1 MSTENPKTLG
11 TTTINYVVMSILN
24 RLKDYSMRHYS
35 FLEQII
41 IEGYTELNLWHLD
54 NIEVVYLRMSEAKTV
69 DVPADFVD
77 WLKIGIPLH
86 GKLRV
91 LTNNKGILF
100 PRTFQDGAEV
110 GNTDDVYGGISE
122 NIYFTDHYRDGQFV
136 GGLYGMPGAADQAFY
151 RFDREKRTIIFS
163 GSIPRAEI
171 VLEYI
176 SSGVKLQGTT
186 VIPREAVPALRAY
199 GLWQLVENDP
209 KVGATQKERKKEQY
223 EEQLHALDYFQS
235 AFTAD
240 EYKRHVYKHSKQ
252 STKR

>member
-35 FLEQII
+35 FLEQIL
-41 IEGYTELNLWHLD
+41 IEGYGDLNLWHLD

-69 DVPADFVD
+69 DVPGDFVD
-77 WLKIGIPLH
+77 WLKIGVPLH

-91 LTNNKGILF
+91 LTNNDAILY
-100 PRTFQDGAEV
+100 PRTFADGEPV
-110 GNTDDVYGGISE
+110 GNTDDIYGGISE

-151 RFDREKRTIIFS
+151 RFDREKRTIVFS
-163 GSIPRAEI
+163 GSIPRGEI

-176 SSGVKLQGTT
+176 STGIKLQGTT
-186 VIPREAVPALRAY
+186 VIPREAIPALRAY
-199 GLWQLVENDP
+199 GLWQLIEDDP
-209 KVGATQKERKKEQY
+209 KVGATQKERKKQQY
-223 EEQLHALDYFQS
+223 EEQVHALDLFQS

-240 EYKRHVYKHSKQ
+240 EYRRHVYKHSRQ

>member
-1 MSTENPKTLG
+1 MSLTTPKTQG
-11 TTTINYVVMSILN
+11 TTSINYVVMSVLN

-41 IEGYTELNLWHLD
+41 IEGYSELNLWHLD

-69 DVPADFVD
+69 DLPADFVD
-77 WLKIGIPLH
+77 WTKIGVPMA
-86 GKLRV
+86 GKIRV
-91 LTNNKGILF
+91 LTNHKKILL
-100 PRTFQDGAEV
+100 PRTFEDGAPV
-110 GNTDDVYGGISE
+110 GNTDDSGTYIDSVYFSSH
-122 NIYFTDHYRDGQFV
+122 FRDGQFI
-136 GGLYGMPGAADQAFY
+136 GGLYGIPGGADSGFY
-151 RFDREKRTIIFS
+151 RLDRETRTIIFS

-176 SSGVKLQGTT
+176 STGVKLQGTT
-186 VIPREAVPALRAY
+186 VIPREAIPALRTYA
-199 GLWQLVENDP
+199 LWQLIENDP

-240 EYKRHVYKHSKQ
+240 EYRRHVYKHSKQ
-252 STKR
+252 TPKR

>member
-35 FLEQII
+35 FLEQIL
-41 IEGYTELNLWHLD
+41 IEGYGDLNLWHLD

-69 DVPADFVD
+69 DVPGDFVD
-77 WLKIGIPLH
+77 WLKIGVPLH

-91 LTNNKGILF
+91 LTNNDAILY
-100 PRTFQDGAEV
+100 PRTFADGEPV
-110 GNTDDVYGGISE
+110 GNTDDIYGGISE

-151 RFDREKRTIIFS
+151 RFDREKRTIVFS
-163 GSIPRAEI
+163 GSIPRGEI

-176 SSGVKLQGTT
+176 STGIKLQGTT
-186 VIPREAVPALRAY
+186 VIPREAIPALRAY
-199 GLWQLVENDP
+199 GLWQLIEDDP
-209 KVGATQKERKKEQY
+209 KVGATQKERKKQQY
-223 EEQLHALDYFQS
+223 EEQVHALDFFQS

-240 EYKRHVYKHSKQ
+240 EYRRHVYKHSRQ